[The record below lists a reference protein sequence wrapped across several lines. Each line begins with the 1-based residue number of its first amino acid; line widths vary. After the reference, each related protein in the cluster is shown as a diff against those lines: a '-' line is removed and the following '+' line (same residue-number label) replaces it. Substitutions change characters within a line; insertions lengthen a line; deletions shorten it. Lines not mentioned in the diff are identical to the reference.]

1 MSRLIP
7 ALLISACIVA
17 AQPVSYNPQQRQQE
31 EQNLAAKLQ
40 QDPNNI
46 PTLLQMGMMKLQD
59 CSGLHDDARSA
70 MLDEAQSF
78 YDRVVAIDPQNT
90 AALYSLGVIGWSRVF
105 PELRAARAKLSMDQQ
120 TPGPLPDAGIRA
132 VLNSKYGRTL
142 ADSIADLERALAI
155 DPQNNDSMAYMNLLY
170 RSKAD
175 LEDTPEEARND
186 IAIADQWV
194 EKTLA
199 TVRAKHDAGLPLN
212 SQFVQA
218 PPPPPPPPSP
228 PGSPNGST
236 RLRVGGN
243 VQAANLVQHVD
254 PTYPPLAL
262 QARIQGTV
270 RFNAIIAKDGT
281 MANLTVLSGHPML
294 IQAALEAVRQWLYKP
309 TLVNG
314 EPAEVITTI
323 EVNFTLP

>member
-7 ALLISACIVA
+7 ALLISARIVA

-59 CSGLHDDARSA
+59 CSGLHDDARTA

-142 ADSIADLERALAI
+142 ADSIALDLLERALAI
-155 DPQNNDSMAYMNLLY
+155 DPQNNDAMAYLNLLF

-175 LEDTPEEARND
+175 LERTRR
-186 IAIADQWV
+186 
-194 EKTLA
+194 KRLA
-199 TVRAKHDAGLPLN
+199 MIPHRDRGPV
-212 SQFVQA
+212 
-218 PPPPPPPPSP
+218 
-228 PGSPNGST
+228 
-236 RLRVGGN
+236 
-243 VQAANLVQHVD
+243 
-254 PTYPPLAL
+254 
-262 QARIQGTV
+262 
-270 RFNAIIAKDGT
+270 
-281 MANLTVLSGHPML
+281 
-294 IQAALEAVRQWLYKP
+294 
-309 TLVNG
+309 
-314 EPAEVITTI
+314 
-323 EVNFTLP
+323 